1 MSCFSEFF
9 SKSAEFSS
17 IRYNLNKSNFPF
29 GVLGLPPTPKALL
42 IHTLCEESEHGAV
55 VLVPDDATGEKLCTD
70 LTALGSSAVTY
81 PARDF
86 NFYSVETSS
95 KEYEQKR
102 LGALA
107 KKLSGECKILI
118 LSAEAAMQKILPKD
132 ELLDRIFTISVG
144 QEITTDEIRKK
155 LIKCGYSACDT
166 VEGHGQFSLR
176 GGILDIYPCNLEN
189 PVRIEFWGDEIDTI
203 SFFDTLSQRRTST
216 VSSISPA
223 PATEII
229 IDDTDALAN
238 KLEQLAK
245 SVRTKNAVKVKEFL
259 RKDTELLRNGI
270 IPGCCDKYLPAAYSS
285 LQSPLDYFPESLL
298 LVCETASVKEHVNSQ
313 EKMAITELRE
323 LFLDGELCKG
333 LDDFYAS
340 ASEIFSFYTKRKT
353 VYIDNFAR
361 GSFDTPVKDLINY
374 HINQSSPW
382 DGSYS
387 FLTEDIEIP
396 LKNKYTVVVFAGTA
410 KAAETIYQDLSED
423 GFNAV
428 FSHDIPDKLIEGAI
442 NVLPGALTS
451 GIEYPTGKLL
461 VTSYGRHAK
470 SSRKSVKKHSKAANI
485 FNSLEELH
493 AGDYVVHEQHGIGIF
508 RGIEKVKVNGTTQD
522 YIRIQY
528 AGSGELFIPVTKLD
542 LITKYIGPH
551 DENSGHTVKLNR
563 LGTHEWERTKNKV
576 RSAVKDIAQELIKLY
591 AERQNSTGFPFSP
604 DIDMQGDFEQRFE
617 FDETDDQ
624 LRCIYEIKRDM
635 EKPCP
640 MDRLLCGDVG
650 FGKTEVAL
658 RAAFKCICDGKQVAI
673 LVPTTI
679 LALQHYRTILHR
691 FEGFPIEA
699 DMLCRFRSPKQ
710 QKEIIKRIKEGSI
723 DIISGTHRVISKDV
737 EFKDLGLLIVDEE
750 QRFGVLQKEKLKEKF
765 PNVDV
770 LTLSATPIPRTL
782 NLALS
787 GIRDLSVL
795 EEAPMDRHPVQTYII
810 EHDMGIISQAIS
822 KELRRG
828 GQVYYLHNN
837 TNDIDKTVT
846 ELKKFFPDAEIDIAH
861 GKMDEKD
868 LSDVWKRL
876 TEGEIDILVCTTIIE
891 TGVDIPNANTLII
904 ENADCMGLSQLHQ
917 LRGRVGRSTRR
928 ASAYFTFRPNKQISE
943 IADRRL
949 SAIREFTQ
957 FGSGFKIAM
966 RDLEIRGA
974 GNLLGAQQHG
984 HLADVGYDMY
994 MQLLSEAVEQLKN
1007 SKEPEL
1013 KPKTCQIDIQCDAF
1027 VPESYITSYQQR
1039 IAMYKRIANIKNEED
1054 YSDVLDELI
1063 DRWGEPPE
1071 SVMGL
1076 MRIPLYKM
1084 TAINHNIKKITEQ
1097 NKFVHLY
1104 TDKINPEIMKKLSV
1118 MKGRV
1123 MSENGY
1129 NPCYH
1134 IRIAGN
1140 AVKTLDEIV
1149 RILNKD

>member
-1 MSCFSEFF
+1 MSCFSDFF
-9 SKSAEFSS
+9 SKSAEFSN
-17 IRYNLNKSNFPF
+17 IRYNLNKGNFPF
-29 GVLGLPPTPKALL
+29 GILGLPPTPKALL
-42 IHTLCEESEHGAV
+42 IHTLCEEYEHGAV
-55 VLVPDDATGEKLCTD
+55 VLVPDDATGERLCTD
-70 LTALGSSAVTY
+70 LTALGSSAETY

-102 LGALA
+102 LGALT
-107 KKLSGECKILI
+107 KKLSGECKILLI
-118 LSAEAAMQKILPKD
+118 SAEAAMQKILSKQ
-132 ELLDRIFTISVG
+132 ELLDRVFSLYES
-144 QEITTDEIRKK
+144 QEITTDEIRRR

-176 GGILDIYPCNLEN
+176 GGILDIFPANLMN

-203 SFFDTLSQRRTST
+203 SFFDILSQRRTGT
-216 VSSISPA
+216 VREILIA

-229 IDDTDALAN
+229 IDDTEKTAER
-238 KLEQLAK
+238 LELTAK
-245 SVRTKNAVKVKEFL
+245 SVKTKNAAKVKEFL
-259 RKDTELLRNGI
+259 NKDAELLRNGI
-270 IPGCCDKYLPAAYSS
+270 IPGCCDKYLPLAYSS
-285 LQSPLDYFPESLL
+285 LQSPLDYFPDSLL
-298 LVCETASVKEHVNSQ
+298 LVCETSSVKEHLISQ
-313 EKMAITELRE
+313 EKMTVTEIRE

-333 LDDFYAS
+333 LDDYYFS
-340 ASEIFSFYTKRKT
+340 SSEIFSHYQKNKT

-374 HINQSSPW
+374 HINQLSPW
-382 DGSYS
+382 DGSYG
-387 FLTEDIEIP
+387 FLTEDIEVP
-396 LKNKYTVVVFAGTA
+396 VKNKYTVVVFAGTE
-410 KAAETIYQDLSED
+410 KSAEALYQDLSDD
-423 GFNAV
+423 GYNAV
-428 FSHDIPDKLIEGAI
+428 LSKNTENEIIKAAI
-442 NVLPGALTS
+442 NVFPGALNS
-451 GIEYPTGKLL
+451 GIEYPTGKLFI
-461 VTSYGRHAK
+461 TSYGRHAK
-470 SSRKSVKKHSKAANI
+470 SSRKSVKKHSKASNA

-493 AGDYVVHEQHGIGIF
+493 TGDYVVHEQHGIGIF
-508 RGIEKVKVNGTTQD
+508 KGIEKVKVNGTTQD
-522 YIRIQY
+522 YIRIKY
-528 AGSGELFIPVTKLD
+528 SGDGELFIPVTKLD
-542 LITKYIGPH
+542 MITKYIGPH
-551 DENSGHTVKLNR
+551 EDNSQHTVKLNK
-563 LGTHEWERTKNKV
+563 LGGHEWERTKNKV
-576 RSAVKDIAQELIKLY
+576 RKAVKDIANELIKLY
-591 AERQNSTGFPFSP
+591 AERQNSPGFSFSP

-624 LRCIYEIKRDM
+624 LRCIYEIKKDM

-691 FEGFPIEA
+691 FEGFPVEA

-710 QKEIIKRIKEGSI
+710 QKEIIKRIKDGNV
-723 DIISGTHRVISKDV
+723 DIVSGTHRIISKDV

-837 TNDIDKTVT
+837 TNDIDKTAAR
-846 ELKKFFPDAEIDIAH
+846 LKEFFPDAEIDIAH
-861 GKMDEKD
+861 GKMDEKE

-876 TEGEIDILVCTTIIE
+876 TEGEVDILVCTTIIE

-904 ENADCMGLSQLHQ
+904 EDADNMGLSQLHQ

-928 ASAYFTFRPNKQISE
+928 ASAYCTFRPNKQISE

-994 MQLLSEAVEQLKN
+994 MHLLSEAVEMLKN
-1007 SKEPEL
+1007 SETVIIPE
-1013 KPKTCQIDIQCDAF
+1013 KNCQIDMQFDAF
-1027 VPESYITSYQQR
+1027 IPEDYISSYQQR
-1039 IAMYKRIANIKNEED
+1039 IAVYKRIANIKNEED

-1076 MRIPLYKM
+1076 MRVPLMRM
-1084 TAINHNIKKITEQ
+1084 TAVKNGINRITEQ
-1097 NKFVHLY
+1097 NKFIHLY
-1104 TDKINPEIMKKLSV
+1104 TDKVDASVIKKLSAL
-1118 MKGRV
+1118 KGRV
-1123 MSENGY
+1123 MSENGG

-1134 IRIAGN
+1134 VRISGSSI
-1140 AVKTLDEIV
+1140 KTLDEVIKT
-1149 RILNKD
+1149 LNTE